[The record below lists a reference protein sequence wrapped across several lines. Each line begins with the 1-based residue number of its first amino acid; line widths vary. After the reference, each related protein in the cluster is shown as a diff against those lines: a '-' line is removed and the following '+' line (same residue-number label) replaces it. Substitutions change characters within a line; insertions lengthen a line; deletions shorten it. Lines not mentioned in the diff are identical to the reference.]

1 MLVWVV
7 SMSMRMQVNKRQIKI
22 KNRPDYLFNDNMIV
36 NIKDFDSS
44 VLEIKKLPFKGVF
57 NLNIYDIKY
66 IPTKSTNRPSIDTT
80 DNDEDFLYLFLDD
93 VERHI

>member
-1 MLVWVV
+1 
-7 SMSMRMQVNKRQIKI
+7 MSMRMQVNKRQIKI